1 MSGEGRRALLVLGLG
16 HFIND
21 LHTSTLYPL
30 LPLIARRL
38 NLSEAE
44 VFWLAPLLNLT
55 SSLLQP
61 MYGFLAD
68 RYAPR
73 AFAITGPALAGS
85 FISLI
90 GIAPSY
96 GWLVLFLI
104 LGGMGN
110 GAFHPQGAALVARAN
125 AHRRRL
131 ALSTFSSSGT
141 LGFALGPMIIT
152 AIVAAT
158 DVTHTYL
165 LMPLG
170 WVAAVLIYRYGPR
183 DDSPAASS
191 DTREGFR
198 QLTARLRGVWRP
210 MLFLYLITVSRSATY
225 VMINSYMPF
234 ILTQRGYSL
243 RETGGLLTAYLLA
256 GACGSFFGGAFAER
270 FGGRW
275 LTLGTGILVPLF
287 LATAAL
293 TAGPVSAIALV
304 AGGFALMSVFPVNV
318 ATAQELAPGETST
331 VSALMMGF
339 AWGVGSMS
347 PALCEP
353 LARTLS
359 FEGVLAAMTMFPLAT
374 SVLALWIPEER
385 TLVWRPRVASPRPAD

>member
-1 MSGEGRRALLVLGLG
+1 MRGEGRRALLVLGFG
-16 HFIND
+16 HFVND

-44 VFWLAPLLNLT
+44 VFWLAPILNLT
-55 SSLLQP
+55 SSLMQP
-61 MYGFLAD
+61 VYGFLAD
-68 RYAPR
+68 RYTRR
-73 AFAITGPALAGS
+73 AFAVVGPAIAGS

-90 GIAPSY
+90 GMATSY
-96 GWLVLFLI
+96 GMLLLFLI
-104 LGGMGN
+104 LGGIGN

-125 AHRRRL
+125 EHRRRL
-131 ALSTFSSSGT
+131 ALSMFSSSGT

-158 DVTHTYL
+158 DLMHTYL

-170 WVAAVLIYRYGPR
+170 WMAALLIARYGPR
-183 DDSPAASS
+183 EDRRLS
-191 DTREGFR
+191 DTREVFGN
-198 QLTARLRGVWRP
+198 LTSTLRGIWRP
-210 MLFLYLITVSRSATY
+210 MLSLYLITVSRSATY
-225 VMINSYMPF
+225 VMTNSYMPF
-234 ILTQRGYSL
+234 ILGHRGYSL

-256 GACGSFFGGAFAER
+256 GACGSFLGGAFAER

-293 TAGPVSAIALV
+293 TTGLPSAIALI

-339 AWGVGSMS
+339 AWGIGSMS
-347 PALCEP
+347 PALFEP
-353 LARTLS
+353 LTRTFG
-359 FEGVLAAMTMFPLAT
+359 FESVLAAMAAFPLAT
-374 SVLALWIPEER
+374 SFLALWIPEER
-385 TLVWRPRVASPRPAD
+385 ALVLRPRVASPRSAE